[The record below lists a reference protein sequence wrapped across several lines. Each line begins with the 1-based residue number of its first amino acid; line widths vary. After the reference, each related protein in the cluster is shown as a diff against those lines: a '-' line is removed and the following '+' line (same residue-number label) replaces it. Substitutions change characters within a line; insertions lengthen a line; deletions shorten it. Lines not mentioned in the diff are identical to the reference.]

1 MLSTPTLCL
10 IVALVP
16 EFLPLKS
23 PDSEPS
29 TSSYFWA
36 RFWLTMGAFV
46 LAGVTEMNYYISDL
60 NYRPWML
67 VLTAV
72 IYSTVITAAYFA
84 LVPILGFPLPFSPV
98 VLNFPVFAVIFTL
111 VWVPLGP
118 IQRMRRSV
126 RRQLQLHIATVSA
139 KSSMAIVYPLFCYI
153 FRVVDAKTQLP
164 LTLLL
169 PSVKLMEKLL
179 MHYVTTNLPDLQP
192 LLITFNVEVFNTLF
206 VSICLRSSTSLAVTA
221 LLMLMDF
228 LSACISIYR
237 LRDLMIHIDLL
248 NAKLGV
254 NVTREHMLDIAVFS
268 ITHFNADGKSTKS
281 TRKSSVT
288 PTIKTSVVG
297 SNRNLEPN
305 IPPQPKKLRRNAVI
319 PAPSALSVRRDT
331 WPWPVCFKTVE
342 RLSHAERQ
350 HFVHEALRILRRTEF
365 MLLVEFTEVV
375 VPLVYGT

>member
-16 EFLPLKS
+16 EFLPLKP

-29 TSSYFWA
+29 TSSYFWV

-46 LAGVTEMNYYISDL
+46 LAGVTEMDYCISDL
-60 NYRPWML
+60 NYHPWML

-84 LVPILGFPLPFSPV
+84 LVPILGSPLPFSPV

-118 IQRMRRSV
+118 IQCMRRSV
-126 RRQLQLHIATVSA
+126 RRQLQLHIVTVSA

-179 MHYVTTNLPDLQP
+179 MHYVTINLPDLQP

-268 ITHFNADGKSTKS
+268 ITHFNADGTSTKS

-288 PTIKTSVVG
+288 PTNKTSVVAF
-297 SNRNLEPN
+297 NRAKYS
-305 IPPQPKKLRRNAVI
+305 PPAEETASKCRHSSSISAVC
-319 PAPSALSVRRDT
+319 T
-331 WPWPVCFKTVE
+331 WRYLAVACAV
-342 RLSHAERQ
+342 
-350 HFVHEALRILRRTEF
+350 
-365 MLLVEFTEVV
+365 
-375 VPLVYGT
+375 